1 MSLHLLPEQESR
13 SQDEQAVASP
23 PTDPDSATEIPQDP
37 EKQSTTSAG
46 DNVPDVQAVSEQ
58 AQDQPEQNVQQVVE
72 KQEEQNEQTEEEK
85 APNAGADTVSME
97 EGASAANVEEK
108 EATDVQELRQDV
120 EAKESGHAME
130 SIPEEEG
137 EQTAEKGRP
146 ADNTSELD
154 V

>member
-1 MSLHLLPEQESR
+1 MLPEQESR
-13 SQDEQAVASP
+13 SQDEQSVASP

-46 DNVPDVQAVSEQ
+46 DNVPDDQAVSEQ
-58 AQDQPEQNVQQVVE
+58 AQDQTEQNVQQVVE

-85 APNAGADTVSME
+85 APDAGADTVSTE
-97 EGASAANVEEK
+97 EGATEANVEEK
-108 EATDVQELRQDV
+108 KATDV

-146 ADNTSELD
+146 ANRTSELD